1 MKPPEDKGDNIASTA
16 KGGAVDKEAFV
27 EMFEAAVDA
36 RKEAS
41 PGADSLEMYKEA
53 KSKMIG
59 MLGISC
65 EGDVK
70 EQREA
75 ILSVLGQTEGKGKI
89 DLESFIS

>member
-1 MKPPEDKGDNIASTA
+1 MDKD
-16 KGGAVDKEAFV
+16 AFV
-27 EMFEAAVDA
+27 EMFEATANA
-36 RKEAS
+36 QKEAS
-41 PGADSLEMYKEA
+41 PGADTLGMYKEA

-75 ILSVLGQTEGKGKI
+75 ILSVLGQTEGKEKI
-89 DLESFIS
+89 DIESFIS